1 MWNEIKDY
9 FKEFSPASNF
19 RMLGSNLKGDIMGGI
34 TTGVV
39 ALPLALAFG
48 VSSGLGAKAGLIGA
62 IILGLLAALFGGTPS
77 QVSGPTAPMTI
88 IMAAV
93 VMQHT
98 GNPLVVFG
106 VIVLAGV
113 FQIIFGLTKIGKYI
127 QYMPYPVVSGFMSGI
142 GIIILI
148 TQLNPFMGLPTIG
161 SVEAFFEALPYSF
174 MNINWAAIAVG
185 SITLLSIYVFP
196 RIHRAI
202 PSAIVAIILGTAL
215 AKALNLDLALIGDI
229 PKGLPA
235 FRPFPFDWQILK
247 IMIAPAMTLAVI
259 GLVDSLLTSLVADRL
274 TKHKHESNRE
284 LIGQGLGNCVAGL
297 FGGLPG
303 AGATIRTE
311 ININTGGRTPL
322 SGVSYSL
329 LILASMVFLG
339 QWLKEVPMACLAAVL
354 FKAAIDIIHFKSLKQ
369 LVKIPFFD
377 EVVLLVVFALTVS
390 INIMVAVGIG
400 LLLACILFV
409 KRMGDLLAIDV
420 INLNDIG
427 KSWVAD
433 ESWRSALTTEEKSK
447 ILVFQMNGP
456 LFFGA
461 SSNFLKSAEKHGDF
475 AGLILRMHRV
485 PEIDTTGAYALE
497 ELAEMFGTEKKFL
510 FITGLGEEPK
520 AFLRKMKFM
529 DILGEEN
536 FFLRFEQAA
545 LRAAEIVRA
554 RQGR

>member
-1 MWNEIKDY
+1 MWKEIKDY
-9 FKEFSPASNF
+9 FKELSPVSNF
-19 RMLGSNLKGDIMGGI
+19 KMLGSNIKGDIMGGI

-62 IILGLLAALFGGTPS
+62 IILGILAALFGGTPS
-77 QVSGPTAPMTI
+77 QISGPTAPMTI
-88 IMAAV
+88 IIAAI
-93 VMQHT
+93 VMQFR
-98 GNPLVVFG
+98 GNPLIIFG
-106 VIVLAGV
+106 VIVLAGI
-113 FQIIFGLTKIGKYI
+113 FQIIFGLTKVGKYI

-142 GIIILI
+142 GVIILI
-148 TQLNPFMGLPTIG
+148 TQLNPFVGRPALG
-161 SVEAFFEALPYSF
+161 SVEAAFAALPYSF
-174 MNINWAAIAVG
+174 ANINWAAIAIGVV
-185 SITLLSIYVFP
+185 TLAAIYLFP
-196 RIHRAI
+196 RIHRSI

-215 AKALNLDLALIGDI
+215 AKVLNLNLPVIGDI
-229 PKGLPA
+229 PRSLPA
-235 FRPFPFDWQILK
+235 FRPFPFNWQAIK
-247 IMIAPAMTLAVI
+247 VMIAPAMTLAVI
-259 GLVDSLLTSLVADRL
+259 GLVDSLLTSLVADRI
-274 TKHKHESNRE
+274 TKYKHESNRE

-339 QWLKEVPMACLAAVL
+339 PWLKEVPMACLAAIL

-390 INIMVAVGIG
+390 INIIVAVGIG

-433 ESWRSALTTEEKSK
+433 ESWRSALTTEEKNK

-461 SSNFLKSAEKHGDF
+461 SSNFLKSAERHGDF

-497 ELAEMFGTEKKFL
+497 ELAEMFQTEKKFL

-520 AFLRKMKFM
+520 AFLRKLKFM
-529 DILGEEN
+529 DIIGEEN

-545 LRAAEIVRA
+545 LKAAEIVRA
-554 RQGR
+554 KNR